1 MIYGFHIAVAV
12 VAGGCDAH
20 RDLPDMGMKV
30 GDVLCTDGSV
40 LGYDSFETSEKE
52 AIAVVFHIDSDEENE
67 GDGYAVY
74 LKDIH
79 PQMFADS
86 IGVVQKT
93 SADLTAL
100 DGNENTFA
108 MFSTSGIGSP
118 LANSVFDLWRY
129 GQSAYIPSVAQMRL
143 LYTAREHINPIME
156 RCGGER
162 LPDEADGC
170 WYWTS
175 TEVEGQE
182 AAKAWLYSMGSG
194 ALQETPKDQAH
205 KARPIITI
213 YR

>member
-1 MIYGFHIAVAV
+1 MYGSLMAVTV
-12 VAGGCDAH
+12 IVGSCDAH
-20 RDLPDMGMKV
+20 RDLPDMGMKI
-30 GDVLCTDGSV
+30 GDILCTDGSV
-40 LGYDSFETSEKE
+40 MGYERYEESEKE
-52 AIAVVFHIDSDEENE
+52 AIAVVFHIDSDEGNG

-74 LKDIH
+74 LKDIR
-79 PQMFADS
+79 PEMFADS
-86 IGVVQKT
+86 IGVAQKT
-93 SADLTAL
+93 SVDLTAL

-108 MFSTSGIGSP
+108 MFSASGIGSP
-118 LANSVFDLWRY
+118 LANSVLDLWRY
-129 GQSAYIPSVAQMRL
+129 GQSAYIPSAAQMRL
-143 LYTAREHINPIME
+143 LYTAKEHINPIME

-162 LPDEADGC
+162 LPDDADGC

-205 KARPIITI
+205 RARPIITI